1 MFLDEGARL
10 HRRVG
15 ADVQLLG
22 ALQLVEQLDGAV
34 HGPAAS
40 LVDLQPHRDVDVR
53 GQRDGVALLVPVPVQ
68 LVHHDVEPGFVVLGV
83 VQHVH
88 QVRPGGNVRILQTL
102 GDELLQLLGGVLL
115 DHAGL
120 DAVGE
125 RPAGVA
131 AAALAGGAR
140 HEPHD
145 AAVVGG
151 LVEVVV
157 AAGDE
162 DRLQVRRALGRG
174 QHLHGPEVG
183 DADHADV
190 AVAPR
195 LFGNPLDE
203 VVRVLAQRDA
213 AGVVVADMLAAGV
226 AGAAQVADDVDVVL
240 LDDAGDVAGLDA
252 AVPHRAGAP
261 LRRGGQ
267 GQRLQFLAVRA
278 QRHQRRARLVLSA
291 LVGVRSEFDAVP
303 HGDAEVLADGN
314 LFPAG
319 VDCLILI
326 HDCEAP
332 RVKTSG

>member
-1 MFLDEGARL
+1 MFFDEGTRL

-15 ADVQLLG
+15 ADVELLG
-22 ALQLVEQLDGAV
+22 AFQLVEQLDGAI
-34 HGPAAS
+34 HGPAAA
-40 LVDLQPHRDVDVR
+40 LVDLQVDRDLDVR
-53 GQRDGVALLVPVPVQ
+53 GQRDGVAFLVPVPVE
-68 LVHHDVEPGFVVLGV
+68 LVHHDVEPGFVVLRV
-83 VQHVH
+83 VQDVD
-88 QVRPGGNVRILQTL
+88 QVRPGGDVGILQAL
-102 GDELLQLLGGVLL
+102 GDELLQLPGGVLL

-120 DAVGE
+120 DVVGE

-174 QHLHGPEVG
+174 QHLHGAEVG
-183 DADHADV
+183 DAHHADV

-195 LFGNPLDE
+195 LRGDPLDE

-213 AGVVVADMLAAGV
+213 AGVVVADVLAAGV

-240 LDDAGDVAGLDA
+240 LDDAGNVAGLDA

-261 LRRGGQ
+261 LRRRGEGQ
-267 GQRLQFLAVRA
+267 GLQFLAVGA
-278 QRHQRRARLVLSA
+278 QGHQRRARLVIGA
-291 LVGVRSEFDAVP
+291 LVGVRGELDAVA
-303 HGDAEVLADGN
+303 HRDAEVLADGD
-314 LFPAG
+314 LLAAG
-319 VDCLILI
+319 IQ
-326 HDCEAP
+326 
-332 RVKTSG
+332 